1 MVKAADAMGFVKAEA
16 APDTERC
23 NAALSWVLH
32 DSLCESLYARLA
44 PHVARA
50 IQSICNQTAPRTRDG
65 TARRGQTSSHTS
77 DRQAATT

>member
-50 IQSICNQTAPRTRDG
+50 ICSV
-65 TARRGQTSSHTS
+65 
-77 DRQAATT
+77 